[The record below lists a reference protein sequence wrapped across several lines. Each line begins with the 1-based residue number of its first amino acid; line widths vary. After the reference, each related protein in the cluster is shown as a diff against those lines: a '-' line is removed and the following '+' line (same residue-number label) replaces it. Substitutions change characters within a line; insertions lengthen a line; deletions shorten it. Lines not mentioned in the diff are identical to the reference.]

1 MQHDSAPPHWRRT
14 LEGNATLTTAEMLDT
29 ALVMDNLGSRL
40 KDFRLKAGLTLR
52 ELARKSDVS
61 PSFVSQIEN
70 GKSQPS
76 VATLYT
82 FAQLLGVSIDELFDQ
97 RGGEVERPALVEGWG
112 PNGARNPSNAWHPS
126 EYANRVSVVHPSH
139 RSSLT
144 MAEGVIWERL
154 AATPEHAVNFM
165 KITYAPGAA
174 STGGGDLVSHEGY
187 EYGYVLKGTL
197 EIVVGSETF
206 TLNEGESMGFDSMI
220 PHRLRN
226 VGGGGLEGIWFVHGR
241 ERQVSVTGQ
250 RKGVTDQ
257 RARKGARRTK
267 ATPRLGSRPPAG
279 RARGAV
285 TPRSTARRRS
295 TPR

>member
-1 MQHDSAPPHWRRT
+1 
-14 LEGNATLTTAEMLDT
+14 
-29 ALVMDNLGSRL
+29 MDNLGSRL
-40 KDFRLKAGLTLR
+40 KDIRLQAGLTLR
-52 ELARKSDVS
+52 ELARKADVS

-76 VATLYT
+76 VATLYA
-82 FAQLLGVSIDELFDQ
+82 FAQLLNVSIDELFDP
-97 RGGEVERPALVEGWG
+97 RGGQPDRPVLVEGWG
-112 PNGARNPSNAWHPS
+112 PNGDKNPTNAWHPS

-144 MAEGVIWERL
+144 MAEGVVWERL

-165 KITYAPGAA
+165 KITYAPGAT
-174 STGGGDLVSHEGY
+174 STGGSGMVSHEGY

-226 VGGGGLEGIWFVHGR
+226 VGEGEFEGIWFVHGPK
-241 ERQVSVTGQ
+241 Q
-250 RKGVTDQ
+250 RVAKRTPRVAKRTP
-257 RARKGARRTK
+257 RAMKRDRRSARR
-267 ATPRLGSRPPAG
+267 PAAPSAG
-279 RARGAV
+279 LR
-285 TPRSTARRRS
+285 
-295 TPR
+295 

>member
-1 MQHDSAPPHWRRT
+1 
-14 LEGNATLTTAEMLDT
+14 
-29 ALVMDNLGSRL
+29 VIDNLGSRL
-40 KDFRLKAGLTLR
+40 KELRLKAGLTLR
-52 ELARKSDVS
+52 ETARKVGVS

-82 FAQLLGVSIDELFDQ
+82 FARLLDVSIDELFDQ
-97 RGGEVERPALVEGWG
+97 RSERARPVRAANGK
-112 PNGARNPSNAWHPS
+112 PNGNKRPNGHPNPSNAWHPS

-139 RSSLT
+139 RSILT
-144 MAEGVIWERL
+144 MAEGVVWERL

-165 KITYAPGAA
+165 KITYAPGAT

-206 TLNEGESMGFDSMI
+206 TLNEGESMGFDSRI

-226 VGGGGLEGIWFVHGR
+226 VGKGAFEGIWFVHGR
-241 ERQVSVTGQ
+241 EPRETEDHAPVTRRAQ
-250 RKGVTDQ
+250 PVPR
-257 RARKGARRTK
+257 RARRQ
-267 ATPRLGSRPPAG
+267 P
-279 RARGAV
+279 
-285 TPRSTARRRS
+285 
-295 TPR
+295 